1 MTEMEQISL
10 ICKKGRKL
18 KRITLSDL
26 ADMTGRS
33 VGALSEFE
41 NAKYYNFSA
50 VCDLAADYCAM
61 VLYPVETQQI
71 RELIRR
77 CKDNGN

>member
-1 MTEMEQISL
+1 MTEIEQIATL
-10 ICKKGRKL
+10 CKKGRKL

-26 ADMTGRS
+26 AAMTGRS

-50 VCDLAADYCAM
+50 FCDLAADYCAV
-61 VLYPVETQQI
+61 VLFPVETQQI

-77 CKDNGN
+77 CKENGN

>member
-1 MTEMEQISL
+1 MNEIEQISIL
-10 ICKKGRKL
+10 CKKGRKL
-18 KRITLSDL
+18 KGITLSDL
-26 ADMTGRS
+26 AAMTGRS

-50 VCDLAADYCAM
+50 FCDLAAEYCAI
-61 VLYPVETQQI
+61 VLYPVETKQI

-77 CKDNGN
+77 CRDNGN